1 MKSIELLFLVM
12 FILIIYLVLVK
23 DMDSNMI
30 MAMAGIWF
38 VVLWIGW
45 DNMGAWKNNDI
56 TQLINT
62 VNPWAELPSGPPS
75 GPPYGPPYGPPSEPP
90 SGPTSSEP
98 PFGLPASDKTQ
109 SGQPS
114 ELSSGPPEQ
123 TTEQLYAELG
133 CDSGSIGDNLIAKK
147 MKQMSGMNKVA
158 IDSYRKQ
165 NKNTNMNYFIEE
177 LKNHAN
183 SVWWDDE
190 TLENEF

>member
-12 FILIIYLVLVK
+12 FILIIYMALIK

-30 MAMAGIWF
+30 MTMVGIWF

-56 TQLINT
+56 TQLINA
-62 VNPWAELPSGPPS
+62 VNPGAELPSGH
-75 GPPYGPPYGPPSEPP
+75 P

-98 PFGLPASDKTQ
+98 PSGPPYGLPASDKTPAE
-109 SGQPS
+109 QPS

-123 TTEQLYAELG
+123 TTERLYAELG

>member
-12 FILIIYLVLVK
+12 FILIIYVALIK

-30 MAMAGIWF
+30 IAMSSIWF

-45 DNMGAWKNNDI
+45 DNMGAWKNNKI
-56 TQLINT
+56 QLVA
-62 VNPWAELPSGPPS
+62 VNPEPPQPALEPPSGLPALGPPS
-75 GPPYGPPYGPPSEPP
+75 GLPALGPPQSASGPPQSAL
-90 SGPTSSEP
+90 GP
-98 PFGLPASDKTQ
+98 PASDN
-109 SGQPS
+109 
-114 ELSSGPPEQ
+114 PEQ
-123 TTEQLYAELG
+123 TTERLYAELG

-147 MKQMSGMNKVA
+147 MKQMSSMNKVA

-165 NKNTNMNYFIEE
+165 NKNTNMNYFIDE